1 MPKNIKGGFLG
12 IPSMGIK
19 DKMTEMKNK
28 AFAPKKPETHYSLVH
43 IEQPPAAAAVPT
55 VIDQKM
61 IDENRKKCLDVAN
74 EKIRLAN
81 EDKKQCELK
90 NPRKKIFGI
99 FGGKRKGKGRP
110 SRSHKKRKHARTT
123 RRKGSREPTVPL
135 RPLP

>member
-43 IEQPPAAAAVPT
+43 IEQAPAAAAAVPT
-55 VIDQKM
+55 VTDQKM

-99 FGGKRKGKGRP
+99 FGGKRKSKGKG
-110 SRSHKKRKHARTT
+110 KKRKHARTT
-123 RRKGSREPTVPL
+123 RRKGNQGSP
-135 RPLP
+135 

>member
-43 IEQPPAAAAVPT
+43 IEQPSAAAAVPT

-99 FGGKRKGKGRP
+99 FGGKRKGKTL
-110 SRSHKKRKHARTT
+110 RSHKKRKHARST
-123 RRKGSREPTVPL
+123 RKGQ
-135 RPLP
+135 

>member
-43 IEQPPAAAAVPT
+43 IEQPSAAAAVPT

-61 IDENRKKCLDVAN
+61 IDDNRKKCLDVAN

-99 FGGKRKGKGRP
+99 FGGKRKGKTP
-110 SRSHKKRKHARTT
+110 RSHKKRKHT
-123 RRKGSREPTVPL
+123 RSTRKGNQGST
-135 RPLP
+135 

>member
-43 IEQPPAAAAVPT
+43 IEQPSVAAAVPT

-61 IDENRKKCLDVAN
+61 IDDNRKKCLDVAN

-99 FGGKRKGKGRP
+99 FGGKRKGKTP
-110 SRSHKKRKHARTT
+110 RSHKKRKHARST
-123 RRKGSREPTVPL
+123 RKGNQGSP
-135 RPLP
+135 